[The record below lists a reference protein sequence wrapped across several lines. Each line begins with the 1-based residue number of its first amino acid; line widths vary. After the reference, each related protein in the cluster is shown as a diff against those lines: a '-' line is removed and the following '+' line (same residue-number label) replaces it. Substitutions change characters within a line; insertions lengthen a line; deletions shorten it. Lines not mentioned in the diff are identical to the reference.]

1 MLNQVEIGPEVFK
14 SNCIRKRTLFTSSSV
29 TLALHFGLIVDIII
43 PCNKG
48 HEAVQDKRV
57 LALHSICILFVFY
70 STLILRCGRII
81 DDGVHETVKFARFHI
96 KLHDCKMIKKKT
108 KTKQYKTK
116 EANKSSC
123 STVPYKSA
131 VKIIRVD

>member
-1 MLNQVEIGPEVFK
+1 MGPEVFK

-96 KLHDCKMIKKKT
+96 KLHDCKMIKKK
-108 KTKQYKTK
+108 KPKQNNTK